1 MNCTFITWLPMDAA
15 KKPCLARLK
24 MLPAIGSPTEP
35 CPGDYQAQASR
46 CTSSSKCAAHDLG
59 AGAGDEVVDAV
70 AEVVLHRVVVAAEVR
85 LHVVLLQDRREQRG
99 EVAQLPLLPAHKQPP
114 ALLSHRL
121 ACPGAVREMEQLKWR
136 GAFGGRTT
144 AG

>member
-1 MNCTFITWLPMDAA
+1 MDAA

-46 CTSSSKCAAHDLG
+46 CTSRSKCAAHDLG

-70 AEVVLHRVVVAAEVR
+70 AEVVLHGVVVAAEVR
-85 LHVVLLQDRREQRG
+85 LHLVLLQDRREERG
-99 EVAQLPLLPAHKQPP
+99 EVAQLPLLPAHKQASPP
-114 ALLSHRL
+114 TLLSHL
-121 ACPGAVREMEQLKWR
+121 AWGCC
-136 GAFGGRTT
+136 TD
-144 AG
+144 